1 MVLVGTRLA
10 YVCVR
15 WWKWVGLAGLVGAAA
30 IGVGV
35 VISRRER
42 PTVDYDLDELQERL
56 HRRLDVAR
64 ERLASA

>member
-1 MVLVGTRLA
+1 
-10 YVCVR
+10 VR

-42 PTVDYDLDELQERL
+42 PTVDYDLDELRARL

-64 ERLASA
+64 ERLASG